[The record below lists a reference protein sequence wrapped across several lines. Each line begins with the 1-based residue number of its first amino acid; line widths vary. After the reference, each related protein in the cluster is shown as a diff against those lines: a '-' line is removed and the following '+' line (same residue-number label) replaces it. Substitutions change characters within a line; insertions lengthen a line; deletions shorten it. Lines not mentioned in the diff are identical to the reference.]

1 MGNGGPKVNRPVN
14 NPIDDVLTV
23 GPEPKSMIVGR
34 AQGIYALSGLQE
46 MDLTHDLEF
55 CFHEWRI

>member
-1 MGNGGPKVNRPVN
+1 MNRPVN